1 MQMKSFNVYDEENI
15 AVKDAYALLMA
26 NVHFSSKKEEPIK
39 NVTICSCEPGA
50 GKTTIAINL
59 AISMARSGWK
69 ILLVDTDIR
78 KPGNFKR
85 LNNGTNL
92 GLSNIIVD
100 GINLQDALTATNI
113 ANLSYLSCGKSV
125 NNAIE
130 MLCSVKLNQFMAESQ
145 KQYDF
150 VLFDTPALST
160 VIDGALVASK
170 TDGVIL
176 IAEIGTTKLT
186 ALNRAKQQLE
196 KADAN
201 IMGVVLTRVKKRD
214 YIKYVESYNYFER
227 FNRAT

>member
-1 MQMKSFNVYDEENI
+1 
-15 AVKDAYALLMA
+15 
-26 NVHFSSKKEEPIK
+26 
-39 NVTICSCEPGA
+39 
-50 GKTTIAINL
+50 
-59 AISMARSGWK
+59 
-69 ILLVDTDIR
+69 
-78 KPGNFKR
+78 
-85 LNNGTNL
+85 
-92 GLSNIIVD
+92 
-100 GINLQDALTATNI
+100 
-113 ANLSYLSCGKSV
+113 
-125 NNAIE
+125 

-186 ALNRAKQQLE
+186 ALNRAKQQLQ